1 MPRLPRID
9 DIGYYHVL
17 NRGVARRNIFLDD
30 ADHEEFLRL
39 IDELHALYHFNLHAY
54 ALMDNHYHL
63 LIKITQRNL
72 SQIMKQLSQCY
83 THYFNKKYARV
94 GPLWQGR
101 FKSWYVY
108 NEDYLDIVTRYIE
121 NNPLKANIV
130 SEVGL
135 YRWASAHSIEAP
147 WQESDAEQLQTF
159 TSKKITYQADEAVVV
174 PDKIAL
180 NVFFENHERNYAMYQ
195 ALKARYQQCDIATFL
210 HLSEPAVSKIIAT
223 QKREEALFQTLQ
235 KKGLF
240 WSYSKT
246 ATLEEIGEHTLMEHA
261 LKYAD
266 IDELKTLFAL
276 YGKRQLF
283 KIWNERLKS
292 DMRFK
297 KLNLLL
303 ARVFFKMDV
312 EADYFKP
319 QMSDRERKLRMLAS

>member
-17 NRGVARRNIFLDD
+17 NRGVARRDIFLDD

-39 IDELHALYHFNLHAY
+39 IEELRILFHFNLHAY

-63 LIKITQRNL
+63 LIEITQCNL
-72 SQIMKQLSQCY
+72 SQIMKQLSQRY
-83 THYFNKKYARV
+83 SHYFNKKYVRV

-108 NEDYLDIVTRYIE
+108 DEAYLDVVTRYIE
-121 NNPLKANIV
+121 NNPIKANIT
-130 SEVGL
+130 SKVGL
-135 YRWASAHSIEAP
+135 YRWASAHSSEEP
-147 WQESDAEQLQTF
+147 WQERDVEILQTF
-159 TSKKITYQADEAVVV
+159 ASKKISRQADEAVVTSVSV
-174 PDKIAL
+174 PLSTIFKL
-180 NVFFENHERNYAMYQ
+180 HERNNAIYQ
-195 ALKARYQQCDIATFL
+195 ALKAGYKQSDIALFL
-210 HLSEPAVSKIIAT
+210 HLSEPAVSKIVAT
-223 QKREEALFQTLQ
+223 QKRKEALFQTLQ

-246 ATLEEIGEHTLMEHA
+246 ATLEEIGEHTFMEHT

-266 IDELKTLFAL
+266 MDELRTLFAL

-283 KIWNERLKS
+283 KVWSERLQR

-303 ARVFFKMDV
+303 ARVFFNMDV

-319 QMSDRERKLRMLAS
+319 KVSEREQKLRMLAS